1 MRSQW
6 FPERSLSDGQLNAS
20 IPIGPPARADL
31 LRVVTR
37 MNHIAKQMELEGVPT
52 YMDWNLFA
60 ADTYRAAL
68 LVTLRRRT
76 AMRSVQ
82 WETN

>member
-1 MRSQW
+1 MKSQW

-20 IPIGPPARADL
+20 ISLGPPTRADL

-52 YMDWNLFA
+52 YMDWILFA

-68 LVTLRRRT
+68 LLTLRRRM
-76 AMRSVQ
+76 AMRSAR